1 MQEALSG
8 ISSSRFW
15 SAVDR
20 LVATSRP
27 VIDRPKG
34 SAHPK
39 VVEAVYPIDYGYL
52 EGTTAGDGA
61 GIDVWIGSMRPAVV
75 TGVVCTID
83 SNKRDAEIK
92 FLLGCTPDE
101 AIEIVTFLNKGSM
114 AAVLILRP
122 ESAAPG
128 RR

>member
-1 MQEALSG
+1 MQEALSR

-39 VVEAVYPIDYGYL
+39 IAEAVYPTDYGYL

-114 AAVLILRP
+114 AAVLTLRP